1 MDTSSVNS
9 VIAFDE
15 KKVKRSRL
23 TNDEGKPKEVSTKM
37 NKLVKLNGNMKNETG
52 IVDQTSSGKFISLL
66 HIFTTGQKFEITFSI
81 VIKYLVRC

>member
-23 TNDEGKPKEVSTKM
+23 ASDEGKPKEACTKM

-52 IVDQTSSGKFISLL
+52 IVDQTSSGKSWLCIC
-66 HIFTTGQKFEITFSI
+66 ITNQKLEITISI
-81 VIKYLVRC
+81 AIKYLICC